1 MMAKGVLKE
10 HLILL
15 ENSMTCAGNF
25 VGFNSSG
32 YKALSR
38 ALNIQVPFT
47 EATLFTP
54 RKCFERAAE
63 KCHMDSL
70 ASIVASCSWGKH
82 VAVGTGARFDVLWDR
97 REVELTQEGGL
108 DVFNFLHM
116 VSTANVEEATTGA
129 LGAEVDD
136 LMLVDEM
143 ADSSFSPE
151 LNSSFDRPV
160 FEDLVEFDDKLG
172 DLPEKSNWEKDSSFH
187 TDSNGG
193 KDWSIDK
200 NVGTVAVPD
209 VWSSWG
215 TEKGKTQD
223 SNSAE
228 AQLDSKKSSVLDTS
242 SAWGKNPAK
251 ENTTSTWG
259 TTTASE
265 NDWCGRGVGED
276 DSVSLSGKKSGVL
289 NTSSA
294 WATSAAR
301 EDAAS
306 AWGTNP
312 AKENTTSTWGTTTAS
327 ENDWCGRGVG
337 HDDSASLSG
346 KKSGVLN
353 TSSVWATNTA
363 REDATSA
370 WGENPA
376 KENTTSTWGTT
387 TESENDW
394 CGREAGK
401 VEPVDFQ
408 PTKPQDDSASLSGWD
423 SPTRD
428 GNSGERN
435 HQWGQHRGDQ
445 TKKSRFEGAKNWV
458 SSPGEWKN
466 KNRPPKSPGMVND
479 NSTMGALYT
488 VTRHRLDM
496 FTSEEHVLSNIEPV
510 MRSLR
515 G

>member
-1 MMAKGVLKE
+1 
-10 HLILL
+10 
-15 ENSMTCAGNF
+15 
-25 VGFNSSG
+25 
-32 YKALSR
+32 
-38 ALNIQVPFT
+38 
-47 EATLFTP
+47 
-54 RKCFERAAE
+54 
-63 KCHMDSL
+63 MDSL

-193 KDWSIDK
+193 KDWSVDK

-209 VWSSWG
+209 VWSSW
-215 TEKGKTQD
+215 
-223 SNSAE
+223 
-228 AQLDSKKSSVLDTS
+228 
-242 SAWGKNPAK
+242 AK

-312 AKENTTSTWGTTTAS
+312 AKENTTSTWGTTASENDWCGRGVGQDDSASLSVKKSSVLDTSSAWATNTAREDAASAWGKQPVKENATSTWGTTMAS

-387 TESENDW
+387 TASENDW